1 MTGHT
6 NLAQISRDDASSNKA
21 HLEMELLLEL
31 EMELKSKNPQSHKSN
46 AHIFSGGSFLFR
58 ESIHNRIHLPTDVA
72 SKCSFII
79 FTRFSVTHW
88 KWDLVDLLT
97 GGNL

>member
-46 AHIFSGGSFLFR
+46 AHIFSGGVSYFG
-58 ESIHNRIHLPTDVA
+58 SPSTTASTYPPTLHQNAV
-72 SKCSFII
+72 S
-79 FTRFSVTHW
+79 
-88 KWDLVDLLT
+88 
-97 GGNL
+97 